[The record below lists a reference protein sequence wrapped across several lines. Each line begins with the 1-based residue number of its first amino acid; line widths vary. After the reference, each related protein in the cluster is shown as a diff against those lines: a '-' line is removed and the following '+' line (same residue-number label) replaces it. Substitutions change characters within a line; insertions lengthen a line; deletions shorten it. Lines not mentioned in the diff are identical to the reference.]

1 MKHQILSIAFS
12 LLTLSF
18 GVLALVQDKMFAVG
32 FALACL
38 GFMAYLEL
46 SNKK

>member
-1 MKHQILSIAFS
+1 MKHPIISIAFS

-18 GVLALVQDKMFAVG
+18 GVLALTQDKHYAVV
-32 FALACL
+32 FALCCL